1 MSTRD
6 LIDAIETGESSKI
19 EASFNNIMVAK
30 VSERLDAMRNDM
42 SQNMFRAPAAV
53 EEISDEQVSD
63 ETETE
68 VQAEEQTT
76 EENE

>member
-42 SQNMFRAPAAV
+42 SQNMFRAPEAV
-53 EEISDEQVSD
+53 QEISDEQVSD
-63 ETETE
+63 ETEP
-68 VQAEEQTT
+68 QAEEETT

>member
-6 LIDAIETGESSKI
+6 LIDAIETGETTKI
-19 EASFNNIMVAK
+19 EASFNDIMVAK

-42 SQNMFRAPAAV
+42 SQNMFRAPEAV

-63 ETETE
+63 EVETETE
-68 VQAEEQTT
+68 EETT

>member
-42 SQNMFRAPAAV
+42 SQNMFRAPEAV
-53 EEISDEQVSD
+53 EEISGEEVSD

-68 VQAEEQTT
+68 ETT

>member
-6 LIDAIETGESSKI
+6 LIDAIETGESSKV
-19 EASFNNIMVAK
+19 ETSFNNIMVAK

-42 SQNMFRAPAAV
+42 SQNMFRTPEAV
-53 EEISDEQVSD
+53 EEISDEEISD

-68 VQAEEQTT
+68 ETT

>member
-42 SQNMFRAPAAV
+42 SQNMFRAPEAV

-63 ETETE
+63 ETEIQ
-68 VQAEEQTT
+68 VEEETT

>member
-19 EASFNNIMVAK
+19 ETSFNNIMVAK

-42 SQNMFRAPAAV
+42 SQNMFRAPEAV

-63 ETETE
+63 ETET
-68 VQAEEQTT
+68 QAEEETT

>member
-1 MSTRD
+1 
-6 LIDAIETGESSKI
+6 
-19 EASFNNIMVAK
+19 MVAK

-42 SQNMFRAPAAV
+42 SQNMFRTPEAV
-53 EEISDEQVSD
+53 EEISDEEVSD

-68 VQAEEQTT
+68 ETT